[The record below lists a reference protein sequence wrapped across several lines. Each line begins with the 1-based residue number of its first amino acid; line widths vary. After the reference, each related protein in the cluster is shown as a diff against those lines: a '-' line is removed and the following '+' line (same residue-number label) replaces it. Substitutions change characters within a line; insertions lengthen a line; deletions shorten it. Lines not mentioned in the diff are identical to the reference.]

1 MNKKKTGKSKTA
13 KSMRDLPRK
22 TLNGKTAKAVK
33 GGHSENVS
41 LAFAKVN
48 VEYKPQKI

>member
-1 MNKKKTGKSKTA
+1 MNKKTGKSKTA

-22 TLNGKTAKAVK
+22 SLNAKTAKAVK
-33 GGHSENVS
+33 GGAPSENVS